1 MSSYIP
7 SLTTLVTTTTSRYTS
22 ALRQR
27 IAAGASSTSESDDL
41 YADSPDASHVSRVL
55 RAYYR
60 EKTPPGQPLPE
71 WLGVDPR
78 DKDKDS
84 SGREK

>member
-7 SLTTLVTTTTSRYTS
+7 SLSHLVTTTTSRYTS

-27 IAAGASSTSESDDL
+27 ITTSTAESDDQ
-41 YADSPDASHVSRVL
+41 YIDNPDASHVSRVL

-60 EKTPPGQPLPE
+60 EKGRPLPE

-78 DKDKDS
+78 DKAS
-84 SGREK
+84 SQQQQQQD

>member
-7 SLTTLVTTTTSRYTS
+7 SLSHLVTTTTSRYTS

-27 IAAGASSTSESDDL
+27 ITTSTSESDDQ
-41 YADSPDASHVSRVL
+41 YIDNPDASHVSRVL
-55 RAYYR
+55 RAYYK
-60 EKTPPGQPLPE
+60 EKGQPLPA

-78 DKDKDS
+78 DRDKGQQGQDGG
-84 SGREK
+84 GRGG